1 MTRQLFV
8 GDIHGHYEA
17 LRQLWDL
24 ISPTSTDAVYFLGDL
39 IDRGPDSAA
48 VVDFVRR
55 HGSGCVRGNHEQM
68 LIESFVDDGIHIP
81 AMQRWINSGGD
92 STVASYENSFEA
104 LRADLQWIEN
114 LPLYIDLG
122 HVWLVHA
129 GLNPNLGV
137 ASQTKEECCWSRGIF
152 HQMRSP
158 YFADKQIIVGH
169 TMTFTFSEVSPGQLV
184 EGPGWSNIDT
194 GAYDARSGWLTA
206 LDWDNQMV
214 YQVNVFTPD
223 QRVLPY
229 GDLVV
234 PVQASPRKRSKDK
247 LSWWDKLRRTS

>member
-1 MTRQLFV
+1 MARQLFV
-8 GDIHGHYEA
+8 GDIHGHYDA
-17 LRQLWDL
+17 LRRLWDL
-24 ISPTSTDAVYFLGDL
+24 ITPTSTDAVYFLGDL
-39 IDRGPDSAA
+39 IDRGPQSSA

-92 STVASYENSFEA
+92 STIASYKNSFEA
-104 LRADLQWIEN
+104 LRADLEWIEN

-122 HVWLVHA
+122 NVWLVHA
-129 GLNPNLGV
+129 GLNPSLTV
-137 ASQTKEECCWSRGIF
+137 DCQTQEECCWSRGIF
-152 HQMRSP
+152 HQTRSP

-169 TMTFTFSEVSPGQLV
+169 TMTFTFPQVSPGQLV

-194 GAYDARSGWLTA
+194 GAYDDRSGWLTA

-214 YQVNVFTPD
+214 YQVNVFAPEE
-223 QRVLPY
+223 RVLPY
-229 GDLVV
+229 ADLAV
-234 PVQASPRKRSKDK
+234 PVQVNHRRSSRVK
-247 LSWWDKLRRTS
+247 LNWWHRVRRTS

>member
-104 LRADLQWIEN
+104 LRADLEWIEN

-122 HVWLVHA
+122 YVWLVHA

>member
-1 MTRQLFV
+1 MARQLFV

-92 STVASYENSFEA
+92 NTVASYKNSFEA
-104 LRADLQWIEN
+104 LRADLEWIEN

-137 ASQTKEECCWSRGIF
+137 ASQTKEECCWSRGII

>member
-1 MTRQLFV
+1 
-8 GDIHGHYEA
+8 
-17 LRQLWDL
+17 
-24 ISPTSTDAVYFLGDL
+24 
-39 IDRGPDSAA
+39 
-48 VVDFVRR
+48 
-55 HGSGCVRGNHEQM
+55 M

-104 LRADLQWIEN
+104 LRADLEWIEN
-114 LPLYIDLG
+114 LPLYIDLSN
-122 HVWLVHA
+122 VWLVHA

-152 HQMRSP
+152 HQIRSP

-194 GAYDARSGWLTA
+194 GAYDVRSGWLTA

-214 YQVNVFTPD
+214 YQVNVFSPE
-223 QRVLPY
+223 QRILPY